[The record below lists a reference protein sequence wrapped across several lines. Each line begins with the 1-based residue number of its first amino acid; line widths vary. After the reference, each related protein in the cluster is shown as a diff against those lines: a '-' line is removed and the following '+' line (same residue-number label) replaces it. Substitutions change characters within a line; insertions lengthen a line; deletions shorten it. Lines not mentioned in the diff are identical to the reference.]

1 MFFLLMYHFYSFLK
15 HLILFIIGGIIYILI
30 ELGFRGHTALSMF
43 FLGGLCFVLIG
54 LINEAIPWNMGI
66 IWQGI
71 IGSGI
76 VTSLEL
82 VSGLILNVYLKL
94 NIWDYSNLPFN
105 FMGQICLYF
114 SIAWIF
120 LSLVAIVLDDYLRY
134 WFFNEEKPHYTLF

>member
-1 MFFLLMYHFYSFLK
+1 MKSFLK

>member
-1 MFFLLMYHFYSFLK
+1 MEFFLK
-15 HLILFIIGGIIYILI
+15 HTILFIIGGIIYILI
-30 ELGFRGHTALSMF
+30 ELGFRGHTVFSMF
-43 FLGGLCFVLIG
+43 LLGGLCFVLIG
-54 LINEAIPWNMGI
+54 LINEVIPWGMGI
-66 IWQGI
+66 VWQGI

-82 VSGLILNVYLKL
+82 IFGLILNVYLKL

-120 LSLVAIVLDDYLRY
+120 LSLIAIVLDDYLRY
-134 WFFNEEKPHYTLF
+134 WFFNEEKPHYSWF

>member
-1 MFFLLMYHFYSFLK
+1 MKFFLK
-15 HLILFIIGGIIYILI
+15 HTILFIIGGIIYILI
-30 ELGFRGHTALSMF
+30 ELGFRGHTAFSMF
-43 FLGGLCFVLIG
+43 LLGGLCLILIG
-54 LINEAIPWNMGI
+54 LINEVIPWSMGI
-66 IWQGI
+66 VWQGI

-82 VSGLILNVYLKL
+82 IFGLILNVYLKL

-120 LSLVAIVLDDYLRY
+120 LSLIAIVLDDYLRY
-134 WFFNEEKPHYTLF
+134 WFFNEEKPHYSWF

>member
-1 MFFLLMYHFYSFLK
+1 MKSFLK

-134 WFFNEEKPHYTLF
+134 WFFNEEKPHYKLF

>member
-1 MFFLLMYHFYSFLK
+1 MFL
-15 HLILFIIGGIIYILI
+15 
-30 ELGFRGHTALSMF
+30 
-43 FLGGLCFVLIG
+43 LGGLCFVLIG
-54 LINEAIPWNMGI
+54 LINEVIPWDMGI

-82 VSGLILNVYLKL
+82 IFGLILNVYLKL

-120 LSLVAIVLDDYLRY
+120 LSLIAIVLDDYLRY
-134 WFFNEEKPHYTLF
+134 WFFNEEKPHYIWF

>member
-1 MFFLLMYHFYSFLK
+1 MKSFLK

-54 LINEAIPWNMGI
+54 LINEVIPWNMGI
-66 IWQGI
+66 VWQGI